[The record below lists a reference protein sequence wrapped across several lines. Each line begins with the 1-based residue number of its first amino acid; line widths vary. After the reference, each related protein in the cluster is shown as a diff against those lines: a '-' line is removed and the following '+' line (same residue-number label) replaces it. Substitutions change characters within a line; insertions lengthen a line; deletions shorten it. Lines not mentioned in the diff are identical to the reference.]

1 MAKTYTIRKT
11 RGRTG
16 AQTDYTGTVAE
27 LTEEFSY
34 TLQCGNS
41 WNPKINRTPTTA
53 ISLVSN
59 LNRSIAEIQKGS
71 FSPDDYELIKA

>member
-16 AQTDYTGTVAE
+16 ATAEFTGTVEE
-27 LTEEFSY
+27 LTTVFSY

-41 WNPKINRTPTTA
+41 WNPKINRNPRTA
-53 ISLVSN
+53 ASLVNN
-59 LNRSIAEIQKGS
+59 LNRSVAETQKGS
-71 FSPDDYELIKA
+71 FYPDDYELKV